1 MSTTLITNGIV
12 VDAGTM
18 RPLDILISGE
28 RVESL
33 LPRGSE
39 VRADRVIDAS
49 GRYVLPGIIDAHN
62 HPVYADRIDRLSRAA
77 LSGGVTTVI
86 PYIGAVAAWGKQG
99 GLVQAID
106 DFIREGETGS
116 CIDFGLH
123 CTLTANVM
131 EEADEAI
138 PELVARGVISFKAF
152 TSYRKRGMK
161 LEDDQILHLMELV
174 AREKALLAF
183 HAENDAILEYLEAKA
198 VAEGREHPRDY
209 PATHPNISEAEAIF
223 RVLSLASVAGCN
235 IYLPHVTCKESLEA
249 IRLFRK
255 WGTVPTLFA
264 ETCPHYL
271 TLDDSQLALRGN
283 LAKMSPPLRK
293 EADREALWEAIRNGE
308 IQVVASDAAG
318 HATAANEPLFAETF
332 RAPHGAP
339 GVDTLFCVT
348 WNEGI
353 AKGRVAIPDL
363 VRLLCENPAKCFGLY
378 PRKGTLLPGSDAD
391 VVIVDP
397 GDDWI
402 IPDRNE
408 HMAVDYSLFAGMGCL
423 GRHRTVLLRG
433 AVAYEDGKILDDA
446 RRGVFLHGSLPRL
459 AEFAQPWPLIVPALQ
474 PGGDAQHFQQRKKEA
489 ARPHNAKAVPRCL
502 PPANNGLHIW
512 RSLRPQIPAGL
523 QAPPA
528 SRWRI
533 TATSSQSGK
542 RGQFAQTIQTRWG
555 NRSLLTTP
563 KPFRSKKRT

>member
-339 GVDTLFCVT
+339 AWIRFSASRGTKGLPRAASPSPTLCGSCAKTPRNASACIQEREPSSPDRMRT
-348 WNEGI
+348 WSSSIPATTGSSPTGTSTWPWTTACSRAWAASAGI
-353 AKGRVAIPDL
+353 APCCCAAQSPMRTGRSSTTPGAAFSCAAACPPNGAPTLKEKAKAGGIRPALAPYRPRPAARRRCTTLSATKKGSGP
-363 VRLLCENPAKCFGLY
+363 PSQ
-378 PRKGTLLPGSDAD
+378 RKG
-391 VVIVDP
+391 
-397 GDDWI
+397 
-402 IPDRNE
+402 
-408 HMAVDYSLFAGMGCL
+408 
-423 GRHRTVLLRG
+423 G
-433 AVAYEDGKILDDA
+433 AAM
-446 RRGVFLHGSLPRL
+446 
-459 AEFAQPWPLIVPALQ
+459 
-474 PGGDAQHFQQRKKEA
+474 
-489 ARPHNAKAVPRCL
+489 
-502 PPANNGLHIW
+502 PP
-512 RSLRPQIPAGL
+512 
-523 QAPPA
+523 
-528 SRWRI
+528 
-533 TATSSQSGK
+533 SGK
-542 RGQFAQTIQTRWG
+542 
-555 NRSLLTTP
+555 
-563 KPFRSKKRT
+563 

>member
-183 HAENDAILEYLEAKA
+183 HAENDAILEHLEAKA

-391 VVIVDP
+391 VVIVEGVVHGLALAAELDELAGFQQP
-397 GDDWI
+397 QLVADGTLGDAHDLGNI
-402 IPDRNE
+402 
-408 HMAVDYSLFAGMGCL
+408 VD
-423 GRHRTVLLRG
+423 
-433 AVAYEDGKILDDA
+433 
-446 RRGVFLHGSLPRL
+446 
-459 AEFAQPWPLIVPALQ
+459 AEFALKQRIQNFDAGGIAKDAEQLGQIIKHLVVGQVVLQTADSGLVQLGGLGGAFGRFFALCQ
-474 PGGDAQHFQQRKKEA
+474 CHHPFICLFVHMIHPEMGFVKRKTQKN
-489 ARPHNAKAVPRCL
+489 PPNAKIL
-502 PPANNGLHIW
+502 
-512 RSLRPQIPAGL
+512 
-523 QAPPA
+523 A
-528 SRWRI
+528 SGGI
-533 TATSSQSGK
+533 A
-542 RGQFAQTIQTRWG
+542 
-555 NRSLLTTP
+555 
-563 KPFRSKKRT
+563 

>member
-223 RVLSLASVAGCN
+223 RVLSLAN

-391 VVIVDP
+391 VVIVEGVVHGLALAAELDELAGFQQP
-397 GDDWI
+397 QLVADGTLGDAHNLGNI
-402 IPDRNE
+402 
-408 HMAVDYSLFAGMGCL
+408 VD
-423 GRHRTVLLRG
+423 
-433 AVAYEDGKILDDA
+433 
-446 RRGVFLHGSLPRL
+446 
-459 AEFAQPWPLIVPALQ
+459 AEFALKQRIQNFDAGGIAKDAEQLGQIIKHLVVGQVVLQTADGGLVQLGGLGGAFGRFFALCQ
-474 PGGDAQHFQQRKKEA
+474 CHHPFICLFVHMIHPEMGFVKRKTQKKSPECENSRIRGGIA
-489 ARPHNAKAVPRCL
+489 
-502 PPANNGLHIW
+502 
-512 RSLRPQIPAGL
+512 
-523 QAPPA
+523 
-528 SRWRI
+528 
-533 TATSSQSGK
+533 
-542 RGQFAQTIQTRWG
+542 
-555 NRSLLTTP
+555 
-563 KPFRSKKRT
+563 

>member
-308 IQVVASDAAG
+308 IQVITSDAAG

-446 RRGVFLHGSLPRL
+446 RRGVFLRGSLP
-459 AEFAQPWPLIVPALQ
+459 A
-474 PGGDAQHFQQRKKEA
+474 
-489 ARPHNAKAVPRCL
+489 
-502 PPANNGLHIW
+502 
-512 RSLRPQIPAGL
+512 
-523 QAPPA
+523 
-528 SRWRI
+528 
-533 TATSSQSGK
+533 
-542 RGQFAQTIQTRWG
+542 
-555 NRSLLTTP
+555 
-563 KPFRSKKRT
+563 

>member
-131 EEADEAI
+131 EEADDAI

-183 HAENDAILEYLEAKA
+183 HAENDAILEHLEAKA

-293 EADREALWEAIRNGE
+293 EADREALWEAIRNTGRRLRCGGARHRR
-308 IQVVASDAAG
+308 QR
-318 HATAANEPLFAETF
+318 TA
-332 RAPHGAP
+332 
-339 GVDTLFCVT
+339 
-348 WNEGI
+348 
-353 AKGRVAIPDL
+353 
-363 VRLLCENPAKCFGLY
+363 LCRN
-378 PRKGTLLPGSDAD
+378 LPGPA
-391 VVIVDP
+391 
-397 GDDWI
+397 
-402 IPDRNE
+402 R
-408 HMAVDYSLFAGMGCL
+408 
-423 GRHRTVLLRG
+423 R
-433 AVAYEDGKILDDA
+433 A
-446 RRGVFLHGSLPRL
+446 RRGYAFLRHVERRDCQGPRRHPRPCAAPVRKPREMLRPVPQKGNPPPRIGCGRGHRRSRRRLDHPRQERAHGRGLQPVRGHGLPRQ
-459 AEFAQPWPLIVPALQ
+459 ASYRA
-474 PGGDAQHFQQRKKEA
+474 A
-489 ARPHNAKAVPRCL
+489 AR
-502 PPANNGLHIW
+502 
-512 RSLRPQIPAGL
+512 
-523 QAPPA
+523 
-528 SRWRI
+528 
-533 TATSSQSGK
+533 
-542 RGQFAQTIQTRWG
+542 RGR
-555 NRSLLTTP
+555 L
-563 KPFRSKKRT
+563 

>member
-131 EEADEAI
+131 EEADDAIPELVARGVISFKAFTSYRKRGMKLEDDQILHLMELVAREKALLAFHAENDAIPYIGAVAAWGKQGGLVQAIDDFIREGETGSCIDFGLHCTLTANVMEEADDAI

-183 HAENDAILEYLEAKA
+183 HAENDAILEHLEAKA

-397 GDDWI
+397 GDGWI

-446 RRGVFLHGSLPRL
+446 RRGVFLRGSLP
-459 AEFAQPWPLIVPALQ
+459 A
-474 PGGDAQHFQQRKKEA
+474 
-489 ARPHNAKAVPRCL
+489 
-502 PPANNGLHIW
+502 
-512 RSLRPQIPAGL
+512 
-523 QAPPA
+523 
-528 SRWRI
+528 
-533 TATSSQSGK
+533 
-542 RGQFAQTIQTRWG
+542 
-555 NRSLLTTP
+555 
-563 KPFRSKKRT
+563 

>member
-161 LEDDQILHLMELV
+161 LEDDQILHL
-174 AREKALLAF
+174 
-183 HAENDAILEYLEAKA
+183 AK
-198 VAEGREHPRDY
+198 RPSSPSMRKTTPSLNIWKPRPLPRDGST
-209 PATHPNISEAEAIF
+209 PAITPRRIPTFPRPRPSSACF
-223 RVLSLASVAGCN
+223 R
-235 IYLPHVTCKESLEA
+235 
-249 IRLFRK
+249 
-255 WGTVPTLFA
+255 
-264 ETCPHYL
+264 
-271 TLDDSQLALRGN
+271 
-283 LAKMSPPLRK
+283 
-293 EADREALWEAIRNGE
+293 
-308 IQVVASDAAG
+308 
-318 HATAANEPLFAETF
+318 
-332 RAPHGAP
+332 
-339 GVDTLFCVT
+339 
-348 WNEGI
+348 
-353 AKGRVAIPDL
+353 
-363 VRLLCENPAKCFGLY
+363 
-378 PRKGTLLPGSDAD
+378 
-391 VVIVDP
+391 
-397 GDDWI
+397 
-402 IPDRNE
+402 
-408 HMAVDYSLFAGMGCL
+408 
-423 GRHRTVLLRG
+423 
-433 AVAYEDGKILDDA
+433 
-446 RRGVFLHGSLPRL
+446 
-459 AEFAQPWPLIVPALQ
+459 WPL
-474 PGGDAQHFQQRKKEA
+474 
-489 ARPHNAKAVPRCL
+489 
-502 PPANNGLHIW
+502 
-512 RSLRPQIPAGL
+512 
-523 QAPPA
+523 
-528 SRWRI
+528 SRA
-533 TATSSQSGK
+533 ATS
-542 RGQFAQTIQTRWG
+542 T
-555 NRSLLTTP
+555 
-563 KPFRSKKRT
+563 

>member
-1 MSTTLITNGIV
+1 MPT
-12 VDAGTM
+12 
-18 RPLDILISGE
+18 
-28 RVESL
+28 
-33 LPRGSE
+33 
-39 VRADRVIDAS
+39 AS
-49 GRYVLPGIIDAHN
+49 
-62 HPVYADRIDRLSRAA
+62 RLSRAA

-131 EEADEAI
+131 EEADDAI

-183 HAENDAILEYLEAKA
+183 HAENDAILEHLEAKA

-397 GDDWI
+397 GDGWI

-446 RRGVFLHGSLPRL
+446 RRGVFLRGSLS
-459 AEFAQPWPLIVPALQ
+459 A
-474 PGGDAQHFQQRKKEA
+474 
-489 ARPHNAKAVPRCL
+489 
-502 PPANNGLHIW
+502 
-512 RSLRPQIPAGL
+512 
-523 QAPPA
+523 
-528 SRWRI
+528 
-533 TATSSQSGK
+533 
-542 RGQFAQTIQTRWG
+542 
-555 NRSLLTTP
+555 
-563 KPFRSKKRT
+563 

>member
-174 AREKALLAF
+174 AR
-183 HAENDAILEYLEAKA
+183 
-198 VAEGREHPRDY
+198 
-209 PATHPNISEAEAIF
+209 
-223 RVLSLASVAGCN
+223 
-235 IYLPHVTCKESLEA
+235 
-249 IRLFRK
+249 
-255 WGTVPTLFA
+255 
-264 ETCPHYL
+264 
-271 TLDDSQLALRGN
+271 
-283 LAKMSPPLRK
+283 
-293 EADREALWEAIRNGE
+293 
-308 IQVVASDAAG
+308 
-318 HATAANEPLFAETF
+318 
-332 RAPHGAP
+332 
-339 GVDTLFCVT
+339 
-348 WNEGI
+348 
-353 AKGRVAIPDL
+353 
-363 VRLLCENPAKCFGLY
+363 
-378 PRKGTLLPGSDAD
+378 
-391 VVIVDP
+391 
-397 GDDWI
+397 
-402 IPDRNE
+402 
-408 HMAVDYSLFAGMGCL
+408 
-423 GRHRTVLLRG
+423 
-433 AVAYEDGKILDDA
+433 
-446 RRGVFLHGSLPRL
+446 
-459 AEFAQPWPLIVPALQ
+459 
-474 PGGDAQHFQQRKKEA
+474 
-489 ARPHNAKAVPRCL
+489 
-502 PPANNGLHIW
+502 
-512 RSLRPQIPAGL
+512 
-523 QAPPA
+523 
-528 SRWRI
+528 
-533 TATSSQSGK
+533 
-542 RGQFAQTIQTRWG
+542 
-555 NRSLLTTP
+555 
-563 KPFRSKKRT
+563 

>member
-183 HAENDAILEYLEAKA
+183 HAENDAILEHLEAKA

-293 EADREALWEAIRNGE
+293 EADR
-308 IQVVASDAAG
+308 
-318 HATAANEPLFAETF
+318 
-332 RAPHGAP
+332 
-339 GVDTLFCVT
+339 
-348 WNEGI
+348 
-353 AKGRVAIPDL
+353 
-363 VRLLCENPAKCFGLY
+363 
-378 PRKGTLLPGSDAD
+378 
-391 VVIVDP
+391 
-397 GDDWI
+397 
-402 IPDRNE
+402 
-408 HMAVDYSLFAGMGCL
+408 
-423 GRHRTVLLRG
+423 
-433 AVAYEDGKILDDA
+433 
-446 RRGVFLHGSLPRL
+446 
-459 AEFAQPWPLIVPALQ
+459 
-474 PGGDAQHFQQRKKEA
+474 
-489 ARPHNAKAVPRCL
+489 
-502 PPANNGLHIW
+502 
-512 RSLRPQIPAGL
+512 
-523 QAPPA
+523 
-528 SRWRI
+528 
-533 TATSSQSGK
+533 
-542 RGQFAQTIQTRWG
+542 
-555 NRSLLTTP
+555 
-563 KPFRSKKRT
+563 

>member
-138 PELVARGVISFKAF
+138 P
-152 TSYRKRGMK
+152 
-161 LEDDQILHLMELV
+161 ELV

-446 RRGVFLHGSLPRL
+446 RRGVFLRGSLP
-459 AEFAQPWPLIVPALQ
+459 A
-474 PGGDAQHFQQRKKEA
+474 
-489 ARPHNAKAVPRCL
+489 
-502 PPANNGLHIW
+502 
-512 RSLRPQIPAGL
+512 
-523 QAPPA
+523 
-528 SRWRI
+528 
-533 TATSSQSGK
+533 
-542 RGQFAQTIQTRWG
+542 
-555 NRSLLTTP
+555 
-563 KPFRSKKRT
+563 

>member
-152 TSYRKRGMK
+152 TSYRKRG
-161 LEDDQILHLMELV
+161 MELV

-391 VVIVDP
+391 VVIVEGVVHGLALAAELDELAGFQQP
-397 GDDWI
+397 QLVADGTLGDAHDLGNI
-402 IPDRNE
+402 
-408 HMAVDYSLFAGMGCL
+408 VD
-423 GRHRTVLLRG
+423 
-433 AVAYEDGKILDDA
+433 
-446 RRGVFLHGSLPRL
+446 
-459 AEFAQPWPLIVPALQ
+459 AEFALKQRIQNFDAGGIAKDAEQLGQIIKHLVVGQVVLQTADSGLVQLGGLGGAFGRFFALCQ
-474 PGGDAQHFQQRKKEA
+474 CHHPFICLFVHMIHPKMGFVKRKTQKNPPDAKILASGGIA
-489 ARPHNAKAVPRCL
+489 
-502 PPANNGLHIW
+502 
-512 RSLRPQIPAGL
+512 
-523 QAPPA
+523 
-528 SRWRI
+528 
-533 TATSSQSGK
+533 
-542 RGQFAQTIQTRWG
+542 
-555 NRSLLTTP
+555 
-563 KPFRSKKRT
+563 

>member
-131 EEADEAI
+131 EEADDAI

-397 GDDWI
+397 GDGWI

-408 HMAVDYSLFAGMGCL
+408 HMAVDYSLCCCAARSPM
-423 GRHRTVLLRG
+423 RTEKSSTTPG
-433 AVAYEDGKILDDA
+433 AALSCAAACPPSGAPTLKEKGQ
-446 RRGVFLHGSLPRL
+446 GW
-459 AEFAQPWPLIVPALQ
+459 AEFRPTLALFLCR
-474 PGGDAQHFQQRKKEA
+474 PRRA
-489 ARPHNAKAVPRCL
+489 AFLRQITAHK
-502 PPANNGLHIW
+502 IW
-512 RSLRPQIPAGL
+512 RRKPTPSESACL

>member
-209 PATHPNISEAEAIF
+209 PATHPNISEAEAHLPRAFAGLCRGLQHLPAARHLQGIARSHQAVQEVGHGAHAF
-223 RVLSLASVAGCN
+223 R
-235 IYLPHVTCKESLEA
+235 
-249 IRLFRK
+249 R
-255 WGTVPTLFA
+255 
-264 ETCPHYL
+264 
-271 TLDDSQLALRGN
+271 N
-283 LAKMSPPLRK
+283 LPPL
-293 EADREALWEAIRNGE
+293 
-308 IQVVASDAAG
+308 SDAGRQPAC
-318 HATAANEPLFAETF
+318 AARQPRQDVPSPAQGGRPRGALGGDPQRRNTGRRLRRGGARHRRQ
-332 RAPHGAP
+332 RAALCRNLPGPARRA

-446 RRGVFLHGSLPRL
+446 RRGVFLRGSLP
-459 AEFAQPWPLIVPALQ
+459 A
-474 PGGDAQHFQQRKKEA
+474 
-489 ARPHNAKAVPRCL
+489 
-502 PPANNGLHIW
+502 
-512 RSLRPQIPAGL
+512 
-523 QAPPA
+523 
-528 SRWRI
+528 
-533 TATSSQSGK
+533 
-542 RGQFAQTIQTRWG
+542 
-555 NRSLLTTP
+555 
-563 KPFRSKKRT
+563 